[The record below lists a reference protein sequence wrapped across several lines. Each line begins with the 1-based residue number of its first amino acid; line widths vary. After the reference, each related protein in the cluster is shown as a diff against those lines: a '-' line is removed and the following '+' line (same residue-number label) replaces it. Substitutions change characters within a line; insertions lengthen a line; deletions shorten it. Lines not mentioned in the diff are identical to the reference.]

1 MNSTILKEKLM
12 QEPTLI
18 DVRTPEEFATGS
30 VPGAINIP
38 LHLLEFR
45 LPEIKDK
52 KNIIVFC
59 KSGARSYQ
67 ASMMMQQH
75 GLQDVING
83 GPWDDV
89 YELSKSIQK

>member
-1 MNSTILKEKLM
+1 MDSSILKEKLKH
-12 QEPTLI
+12 EPTLI

-38 LHLLEFR
+38 LHVLEFR

-59 KSGARSYQ
+59 RSGARSYQ
-67 ASMMMQQH
+67 ASMIMQQH
-75 GLQDVING
+75 GMLDVVNG
-83 GPWDDV
+83 GPWDYV
-89 YELSKSIQK
+89 YELSKPLN